1 MEQEK
6 IKLKQR
12 AEQLAEKYEDTK
24 DKQEELTKRQD
35 IDCGSNFLAVIE
47 ASQGR
52 HHMTVSVMYL
62 NLEYLKNIFADFFI
76 SLFCSMFPKCHVSL
90 ACRWSNGSTLCL

>member
-35 IDCGSNFLAVIE
+35 VDCSSNSLVASE
-47 ASQGR
+47 ASQGT
-52 HHMTVSVMYL
+52 HHMTVGAVCL
-62 NLEYLKNIFADFFI
+62 NLEYLKNIFVDF
-76 SLFCSMFPKCHVSL
+76 LLVCDVMHH
-90 ACRWSNGSTLCL
+90 